1 MLTNYSRANY
11 FERVAPLPRFSLYI
25 YIYHQASRQHFPPPF
40 STSISKNLLHLLTSL
55 FLPLRISPLEL
66 FALMNVYPIWK
77 IRYEYLSCFACDIIP
92 KSESFFFLFFSIS
105 ENQENYSMLLIS
117 SDRTSTAYFS
127 RDFSNFSI
135 FIATRRFAWK
145 FQRFGK
151 LRKIRRNIKTFEQF
165 NFRFL
170 DTHIFFN
177 RNGSPISL
185 NFERKML
192 FLIITFKTRNSTWKQ
207 KELPSLSRCF

>member
-11 FERVAPLPRFSLYI
+11 FERVAPLPRSSLYI
-25 YIYHQASRQHFPPPF
+25 YIIKLHGNIFPPPF

-77 IRYEYLSCFACDIIP
+77 IRYEYLSCSACDIIP

-105 ENQENYSMLLIS
+105 ENQENLNYSMLLIS
-117 SDRTSTAYFS
+117 FDRTSTAYFS

-170 DTHIFFN
+170 DTH

-192 FLIITFKTRNSTWKQ
+192 FLIITFKTRNSTKQ